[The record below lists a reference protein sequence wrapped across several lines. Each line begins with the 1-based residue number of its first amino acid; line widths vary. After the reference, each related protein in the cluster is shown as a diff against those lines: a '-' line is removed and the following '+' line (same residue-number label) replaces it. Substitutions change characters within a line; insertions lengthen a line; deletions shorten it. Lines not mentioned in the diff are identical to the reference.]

1 MLKIFIQNAF
11 ISGQPESTKMKRKVE
26 APHIKQNQVL
36 ACIQNV
42 SPIKWCKSDHN
53 CFNLKPQTHVNS
65 KSRVLDGVSFKSR
78 LFNVS
83 SRVKN
88 HHFSKFNFLDD

>member
-36 ACIQNV
+36 ARIQNV
-42 SPIKWCKSDHN
+42 SPIK
-53 CFNLKPQTHVNS
+53 
-65 KSRVLDGVSFKSR
+65 
-78 LFNVS
+78 
-83 SRVKN
+83 
-88 HHFSKFNFLDD
+88 

>member
-1 MLKIFIQNAF
+1 MLKIFIQNVF

-42 SPIKWCKSDHN
+42 SPIK
-53 CFNLKPQTHVNS
+53 
-65 KSRVLDGVSFKSR
+65 
-78 LFNVS
+78 
-83 SRVKN
+83 
-88 HHFSKFNFLDD
+88 